1 MSRAAQECKGN
12 NAVHVKKT
20 APHRRPDLV
29 EQWPNHRAIGLAET
43 AIWRKKSLTIGPSV
57 TQLSLHEACF
67 YQETPMPKPPP
78 DDAKLRSLR
87 EQGAVN
93 PRPQAVTDDLFAAS
107 EFFDPRDLVQVKYE
121 MLRRVEKD
129 GQSVTEA
136 AAKFGFSRPSFYQAQ
151 STLAQRGLAGLIPL
165 KRGPKQARKLSAA
178 VVEFIQQARQDNPS
192 LSARDL
198 ARRIQ
203 ERFNVTVHPRTIERG
218 LARDQK
224 KRRKPT

>member
-1 MSRAAQECKGN
+1 
-12 NAVHVKKT
+12 
-20 APHRRPDLV
+20 
-29 EQWPNHRAIGLAET
+29 
-43 AIWRKKSLTIGPSV
+43 
-57 TQLSLHEACF
+57 
-67 YQETPMPKPPP
+67 
-78 DDAKLRSLR
+78 
-87 EQGAVN
+87 
-93 PRPQAVTDDLFAAS
+93 
-107 EFFDPRDLVQVKYE
+107 

>member
-1 MSRAAQECKGN
+1 
-12 NAVHVKKT
+12 
-20 APHRRPDLV
+20 
-29 EQWPNHRAIGLAET
+29 
-43 AIWRKKSLTIGPSV
+43 
-57 TQLSLHEACF
+57 
-67 YQETPMPKPPP
+67 MPKPPP

-93 PRPQAVTDDLFAAS
+93 PRPQTVTDDLFAAS

-151 STLAQRGLAGLIPL
+151 TALAQRGLAGLIPL
-165 KRGPKQARKLSAA
+165 KRGPKQARKLSVAIL
-178 VVEFIQQARQDNPS
+178 EFIQQARQGDPS

-198 ARRIQ
+198 ATRIQ
-203 ERFNVTVHPRTIERG
+203 ERFQMTVHPRTIERG

-224 KRRKPT
+224 KRRKPE

>member
-1 MSRAAQECKGN
+1 
-12 NAVHVKKT
+12 
-20 APHRRPDLV
+20 
-29 EQWPNHRAIGLAET
+29 
-43 AIWRKKSLTIGPSV
+43 
-57 TQLSLHEACF
+57 
-67 YQETPMPKPPP
+67 MPKPPP

-93 PRPQAVTDDLFAAS
+93 PRPQAVADDLFAAS

-121 MLRRVEKD
+121 MLRRLEKD

-151 STLAQRGLAGLIPL
+151 SALAQRGLAGLIPL
-165 KRGPKQARKLSAA
+165 KRGPKQARKLSATIL
-178 VVEFIQQARQDNPS
+178 EFIRQARQDDPS

-198 ARRIQ
+198 PRRIQ
-203 ERFNVTVHPRTIERG
+203 QRFGVTVHPRTIERG

-224 KRRKPT
+224 KRRKPE

>member
-1 MSRAAQECKGN
+1 
-12 NAVHVKKT
+12 
-20 APHRRPDLV
+20 
-29 EQWPNHRAIGLAET
+29 
-43 AIWRKKSLTIGPSV
+43 
-57 TQLSLHEACF
+57 
-67 YQETPMPKPPP
+67 MPKPPP

-107 EFFDPRDLVQVKYE
+107 EFFDPRDLIQVKYE

-136 AAKFGFSRPSFYQAQ
+136 AARFGFSRPSFYQAQ
-151 STLAQRGLAGLIPL
+151 SALAQRGLAGLIPL
-165 KRGPKQARKLSAA
+165 KRGPKRARKLSAA
-178 VVEFIQQARQDNPS
+178 VLEFVQQAYRDDPS

-198 ARRIQ
+198 VGRIQ
-203 ERFNVTVHPRTIERG
+203 ERYAVTVHPRTIERG

-224 KRRKPT
+224 KRRRPE

>member
-1 MSRAAQECKGN
+1 M
-12 NAVHVKKT
+12 
-20 APHRRPDLV
+20 
-29 EQWPNHRAIGLAET
+29 EQWPNDGEIKLAET
-43 AIWRKKSLTIGPSV
+43 AIWRKKKLDNRPDCDTIVFTRGRF
-57 TQLSLHEACF
+57 C
-67 YQETPMPKPPP
+67 QETPMPKPPP

-93 PRPQAVTDDLFAAS
+93 PRPQAVTDDLFVAS
-107 EFFDPRDLVQVKYE
+107 EFFDPHDLVQVKYE
-121 MLRRVEKD
+121 MLRRVEED

-151 STLAQRGLAGLIPL
+151 SVLAQRGLAGLIPL

-178 VVEFIQQARQDNPS
+178 ILEFVRQARQDDPS

-203 ERFNVTVHPRTIERG
+203 ERFGVTVHPRTIERG
-218 LARDQK
+218 VARDQK
-224 KRRKPT
+224 KRRKPE

>member
-1 MSRAAQECKGN
+1 
-12 NAVHVKKT
+12 
-20 APHRRPDLV
+20 
-29 EQWPNHRAIGLAET
+29 
-43 AIWRKKSLTIGPSV
+43 
-57 TQLSLHEACF
+57 
-67 YQETPMPKPPP
+67 MPKPPP

-121 MLRRVEKD
+121 MLRRVEKN

-151 STLAQRGLAGLIPL
+151 TALAQRGLAGLIPL
-165 KRGPKQARKLSAA
+165 KRGPKQARKLSVAIL
-178 VVEFIQQARQDNPS
+178 EFIQQARQGGPS

-198 ARRIQ
+198 ATRIQ
-203 ERFNVTVHPRTIERG
+203 ERFQVTVHPRTIERG

-224 KRRKPT
+224 KRRKPE